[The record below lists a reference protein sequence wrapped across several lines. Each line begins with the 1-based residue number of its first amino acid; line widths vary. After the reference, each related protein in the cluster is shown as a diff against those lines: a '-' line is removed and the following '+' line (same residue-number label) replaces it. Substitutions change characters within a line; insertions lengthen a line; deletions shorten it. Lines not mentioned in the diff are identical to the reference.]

1 MKIQKTSSIMKFI
14 LPLYYIL
21 WWDLKPVN
29 AVQKNVHVST
39 EIIHDACINNPKGS
53 TYVSNLQLFQNTI
66 HIHII
71 YYIYYRMYYIQVI
84 VVLP

>member
-1 MKIQKTSSIMKFI
+1 MEIQKPSSIMRFL

-21 WWDLKPVN
+21 CCFIKAIYV
-29 AVQKNVHVST
+29 VQKNVNVST
-39 EIIHDACINNPKGS
+39 KIIHNACINNPKGS

-71 YYIYYRMYYIQVI
+71 YYINYRMYYIYVI

>member
-1 MKIQKTSSIMKFI
+1 MEIQKTSSIIKFI

-21 WWDLKPVN
+21 WCFLKAVN
-29 AVQKNVHVST
+29 AVQKSVYGNT
-39 EIIHDACINNPKGS
+39 KIIHNAFINNSKGS

-71 YYIYYRMYYIQVI
+71 YYIYYRMYYIHVI
-84 VVLP
+84 VRLS